1 MKKSILKIGF
11 LSLLLFISS
20 YFLPHFLTEL
30 LGFVLILF
38 VTLKIGW
45 KEGLTTAVITSII
58 MWLIHFYFNYEK
70 TYEIVISI
78 LLLYFTTPIFIGY
91 IMKKMKNKN
100 KELEETKEKLKEK
113 NNLLESILENAPLGI
128 WLVDENQN
136 PILVNDYFKKHTGFG
151 TGDPENISM
160 TEKELKI
167 CKETD
172 NKVIKSGKTQRFE
185 EKTTFRDG
193 KKHILQT
200 IKTKVLYDNNKTL
213 GILGIG
219 LDITKRKQKEE
230 KIKRLSFYDQLTEL
244 YNRRYF
250 ENELER
256 LDKSRQLPISIIVG
270 DMDNLKNINDNYGH
284 KKGDKFIVKTANILS
299 NSVREEDVV
308 SRIGGDEFAII
319 LPETDYKTADNL
331 IDRISSKFEE
341 LNKNISFPFTINI
354 SLGCATKDL
363 KSESLEKVFD
373 KADKKMY
380 EKKLK

>member
-136 PILVNDYFKKHTGFG
+136 PILVNDYFKKHTIIFL
-151 TGDPENISM
+151 
-160 TEKELKI
+160 LKNFPLE
-167 CKETD
+167 C
-172 NKVIKSGKTQRFE
+172 
-185 EKTTFRDG
+185 
-193 KKHILQT
+193 
-200 IKTKVLYDNNKTL
+200 YDYFQP
-213 GILGIG
+213 I
-219 LDITKRKQKEE
+219 
-230 KIKRLSFYDQLTEL
+230 FYDRVQ
-244 YNRRYF
+244 
-250 ENELER
+250 
-256 LDKSRQLPISIIVG
+256 D
-270 DMDNLKNINDNYGH
+270 
-284 KKGDKFIVKTANILS
+284 
-299 NSVREEDVV
+299 
-308 SRIGGDEFAII
+308 
-319 LPETDYKTADNL
+319 
-331 IDRISSKFEE
+331 
-341 LNKNISFPFTINI
+341 
-354 SLGCATKDL
+354 
-363 KSESLEKVFD
+363 
-373 KADKKMY
+373 
-380 EKKLK
+380 